1 MRLTAKSEYGLV
13 AMIDL
18 ATAENGE
25 PVSVRALAER
35 RSIPQPY
42 LEQLFALLRR
52 AELVTAIRGAR
63 GGFVLARGADEI
75 SVLDVV
81 EALEGPLTSGVCAA
95 ETHEGCAQSSCCA
108 AMPVWNRATEAL
120 RDVFSETRLAE
131 LAKTQSFFD
140 ERVATGGKNR

>member
-18 ATAENGE
+18 AASGQDE
-25 PVSVRALAER
+25 PVSARVLAER

-52 AELVTAIRGAR
+52 AELVKAIRGAR
-63 GGFVLARGADEI
+63 GGFVLARPADEI

-81 EALEGPLTSGVCAA
+81 EALEGPLTSGVCTA
-95 ETHEGCAQSSCCA
+95 ETHEGCAHSLSCA
-108 AMPVWNRATEAL
+108 AAPVWTRATDAL
-120 RDVFSETRLAE
+120 RKVFSESMISE
-131 LAKTQSFFD
+131 LAQTQSRFD
-140 ERVATGGKNR
+140 ERVATGGNH